1 MRVGNIKSTKAC
13 ALPDT
18 VEQIVVA
25 MCRDYKRRA
34 EGILSPETSAR
45 TKVEYRYL
53 NYKIADAVAELV
65 ERRNV
70 PIFIDEIGSHTG
82 YASSAAV
89 GMSESVYKRAKVKI
103 KYNIALKLH
112 LFE

>member
-1 MRVGNIKSTKAC
+1 MCGGNIKSQKGY

-18 VEQIVVA
+18 VEQIVTS

-34 EGILSPETSAR
+34 EGIVAPETSAR

-65 ERRNV
+65 ERRLV
-70 PIFIDEIGSHTG
+70 PIFIEEIGSHTG
-82 YASSAAV
+82 YASSAVV
-89 GMSESVYKRAKVKI
+89 GMSESVYKRTKVKI

-112 LFE
+112 IWE

>member
-1 MRVGNIKSTKAC
+1 MRVGNINSRASY

-34 EGILSPETSAR
+34 VGIVTPETSAR

-70 PIFIDEIGSHTG
+70 PIFID
-82 YASSAAV
+82 ASSAVV
-89 GMSESVYKRAKVKI
+89 GMSESVYKRTKVQI
-103 KYNIALKLH
+103 KYNIAKKLH
-112 LFE
+112 IWE

>member
-1 MRVGNIKSTKAC
+1 MRVGNINSRASY

-25 MCRDYKRRA
+25 LCRDYKRRA
-34 EGILSPETSAR
+34 VGIVTPETSAR

-82 YASSAAV
+82 YASSAVV
-89 GMSESVYKRAKVKI
+89 GMSESVYKRTKVQI
-103 KYNIALKLH
+103 KYNIAKKLH
-112 LFE
+112 IWE